1 MSFCHF
7 LICYISHFICVLHE
21 RAWCPVLF
29 AVDYYSC
36 IAQHVTV
43 ILFGFMTINRI
54 ELICIV
60 TTSMLNCDFS
70 SNNNVWT
77 KFYEFFGGHFEFRW
91 VIFIMT
97 D

>member
-1 MSFCHF
+1 M
-7 LICYISHFICVLHE
+7 
-21 RAWCPVLF
+21 
-29 AVDYYSC
+29 DYYSC

-60 TTSMLNCDFS
+60 TTLMLNCDFS
-70 SNNNVWT
+70 TNNNVWT
-77 KFYEFFGGHFEFRW
+77 KFYELLTAILNFVGLFLLGQ
-91 VIFIMT
+91 I